1 MRESTFVKNEKKY
14 KKIYLIGIL
23 LKKELIFGKKRNLRK
38 NLKFSRDDIN
48 YSVDMNYSVV
58 NEYFN

>member
-48 YSVDMNYSVV
+48 YAVV
-58 NEYFN
+58 I